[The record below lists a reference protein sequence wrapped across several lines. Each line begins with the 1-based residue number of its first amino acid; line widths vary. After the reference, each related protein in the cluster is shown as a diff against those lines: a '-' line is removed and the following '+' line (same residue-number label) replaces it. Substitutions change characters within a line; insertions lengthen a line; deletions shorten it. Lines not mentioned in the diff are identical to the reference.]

1 MARRSFPTLEL
12 HVILCCKDIATRS
25 LRFWLGW
32 IIGGLLSLFAVLG
45 IRLVLSS
52 TAELFLLGLSVA
64 AGPLIVHWVLRVS
77 TNRGTWP
84 PPRKRLLLW
93 TVGSPVFALFTAANF
108 YVLLY
113 GVHMAI
119 AQPSELQTSVTAS
132 VQEHLPWRSCSH
144 WVFIKS
150 AMYSFTKFCIAD
162 ERAPQLKSGTPVLA
176 HVSKSPIG
184 FRIERISPLKANFS
198 SSGRESA

>member
-1 MARRSFPTLEL
+1 MSSSAAS
-12 HVILCCKDIATRS
+12 AS
-25 LRFWLGW
+25 LRATPVSGWLFLGW

-52 TAELFLLGLSVA
+52 AAELFLLSISIPAGL
-64 AGPLIVHWVLRVS
+64 LIVHWALRVS
-77 TNRGTWP
+77 KTRGTWP
-84 PPRKRLLLW
+84 PLRKRLLLW
-93 TVGSPVFALFTAANF
+93 AVGSPVFALFTAANF

-113 GVHMAI
+113 GVHMTI
-119 AQPSELQTSVTAS
+119 AQPSELQSSVTAS

-150 AMYSFTKFCIAD
+150 AMYSFTKFCIP
-162 ERAPQLKSGTPVLA
+162 EEQAPQFKSGTPVLV
-176 HVSKSPIG
+176 HGSQSPIG
-184 FRIERISPLKANFS
+184 FRFERLSPLKADFS